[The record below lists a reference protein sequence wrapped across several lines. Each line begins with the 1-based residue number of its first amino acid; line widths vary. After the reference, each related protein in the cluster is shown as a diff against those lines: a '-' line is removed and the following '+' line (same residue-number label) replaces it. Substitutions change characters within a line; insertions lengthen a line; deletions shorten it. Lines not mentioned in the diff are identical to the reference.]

1 MKILMIGGTGLIS
14 SACSELA
21 VERGH
26 ELFLLNR
33 GKSANYPVP
42 TGATLIQ
49 GDMRGDPQGTARLL
63 EKHTFDAVVD
73 WVAFTPEHIEADLQ
87 IFRGKTSQFV
97 FISSASVYQKPAT
110 HYLITEST
118 PLANPYWQY
127 SRNKIAC
134 EERLI
139 QAYREFGFP
148 ITIVRPA
155 LTYGPSQIPIAVG
168 SWQHPYTI
176 VDRMLRGRKVIVPG
190 DGTSLWTVT
199 WNGDF
204 AKGFLGLLGHQ
215 QAIGHAFHITSD
227 EVLTWNQIYEGL
239 AEALGVKPNL
249 VHIASDLIAAY
260 DPDTLGSLTG
270 DKSVS
275 SVFDNTKIK
284 RFVPDFVATTPW
296 MVGTTPT
303 ACGTRFWLPTSG
315 HFRNSV
321 RSLCAVR
328 PRPLLALDKSAL
340 GCYNAHVCTEHFLRG
355 RSRKGPHES
364 SIRLDPGYCSRGRGL
379 SLDGIARAA

>member
-1 MKILMIGGTGLIS
+1 MTSVLKAAWQAVNS
-14 SACSELA
+14 SPKA
-21 VERGH
+21 RH

-33 GKSANYPVP
+33 GKSANYSIPMR
-42 TGATLIQ
+42 ATLIQ

-63 EKHTFDAVVD
+63 EKHAFDAVVD
-73 WVAFTPEHIEADLQ
+73 WVAFTPEHIDADLQ
-87 IFRGKTSQFV
+87 VFRGKTSQFV

-139 QAYREFGFP
+139 QAFRESGFP

-176 VDRMLRGRKVIVPG
+176 VNRMLRGQKVIVPG

-204 AKGFLGLLGHQ
+204 AKGPWPGTPP
-215 QAIGHAFHITSD
+215 IPPD
-227 EVLTWNQIYEGL
+227 RRLTPPPI
-239 AEALGVKPNL
+239 
-249 VHIASDLIAAY
+249 
-260 DPDTLGSLTG
+260 
-270 DKSVS
+270 
-275 SVFDNTKIK
+275 
-284 RFVPDFVATTPW
+284 
-296 MVGTTPT
+296 
-303 ACGTRFWLPTSG
+303 ACGIRSWLPTDG

-321 RSLCAVR
+321 S
-328 PRPLLALDKSAL
+328 LALDKSAFS
-340 GCYNAHVCTEHFLRG
+340 CYNAHVCTVDFPRG
-355 RSRKGPHES
+355 RRKKGPHEP
-364 SIRLDPGYCSRGRGL
+364 SIRLHPGYCSRGRGL
-379 SLDGIARAA
+379 ALDRIARPP